1 MESLMSHAEEF
12 LGTIE
17 LQVPSPVIIYAGM
30 NLQEWKQ
37 YFDEKMRNTSIYSKK
52 ILYTKCYKAM
62 LWAEFCNA
70 TISYVGNSKDSKS
83 NLTVKFTFNFPDNDC
98 KFLFLL
104 EWGEH
109 VKIVVKE

>member
-1 MESLMSHAEEF
+1 MASLMSHSEEF

-30 NLQEWKQ
+30 NLQDWKQ
-37 YFDEKMRNTSIYSKK
+37 YFDEKMHNTCNPNEKT
-52 ILYTKCYKAM
+52 LYHKCIKAM

-83 NLTVKFTFNFPDNDC
+83 NLTVKFIFCFPDNDC
-98 KFLFLL
+98 RFLFQL
-104 EWGEH
+104 EWGEL
-109 VKIVVKE
+109 VKVVVKE

>member
-1 MESLMSHAEEF
+1 MESLMSHSEEF

-17 LQVPSPVIIYAGM
+17 LQVPSLVIIYAGM
-30 NLQEWKQ
+30 SLHNWKQ
-37 YFDEKMRNTSIYSKK
+37 YFDEKMRSTSNHNEKF
-52 ILYTKCYKAM
+52 LYTKCFKAM

-70 TISYVGNSKDSKS
+70 TISYVGNSKDRDGH
-83 NLTVKFTFNFPDNDC
+83 LTVRFTFDFPDNDC

>member
-1 MESLMSHAEEF
+1 MASLMSHAEEF

-30 NLQEWKQ
+30 NLQNWKQ
-37 YFDEKMRNTSIYSKK
+37 YFDEKMRNTSNHNEK
-52 ILYTKCYKAM
+52 ILYTKCFKAM

-70 TISYVGNSKDSKS
+70 TISYVGNSKDSNG
-83 NLTVKFTFNFPDNDC
+83 NLTVKFTFYFPDNDC
-98 KFLFLL
+98 RFLFQL
-104 EWGEH
+104 EWNEH